1 MAESPLK
8 LARILWVAAAV
19 TAVLAALLYV
29 DVFGIDAEGER
40 EAALRVEIDQQHPL
54 ALLGERGTQRGH
66 RGRLAHAALLVHHCD
81 RRCHEAKVPLGVSR
95 PSGMLTTWHDAL

>member
-29 DVFGIDAEGER
+29 DVFGIGESS
-40 EAALRVEIDQQHPL
+40 EKL
-54 ALLGERGTQRGH
+54 ALLLL
-66 RGRLAHAALLVHHCD
+66 LATVMDIALSAVIL
-81 RRCHEAKVPLGVSR
+81 RRR
-95 PSGMLTTWHDAL
+95 F